1 MGKLPYLVPV
11 VENSVVMLINNEIE
25 IQNIDHLGIVAGI
38 IDAIGL
44 VEIINELIGEEPG
57 EKVSPGHVVKAMILN
72 GLGFVSQPL
81 YMFPKF
87 FENIA
92 CEHLIGAGVK
102 PEYLNDDKL
111 GRVMDKLFSKGLDT
125 IFLIIALNAA
135 KKFNVSL
142 SSSHLDSSSMHLHG
156 EYSSSLPEVSFV
168 NQPTVN
174 GQELEESAVKSSPK
188 EITIT
193 YGYSR
198 DHRPDLKQF
207 IIELI
212 CLSDGDI
219 PIFLKLAS
227 GNQADSSC
235 FGQIAVDYQKQLEVD
250 SLIVADC
257 ALYTEANIK
266 LMSDLRW
273 LCRVPLSIKS
283 AQSLISTLPESEFVA
298 STLTG
303 YKFRETT
310 ATYAG
315 VEQRWLVVQSEAR
328 RESDLRKLSQ
338 KIELAQAKALK
349 ELKQLAKDK
358 FACEADA
365 IKALAK
371 LSKTFKYH
379 QIESSEVTEVT
390 MKNPDN
396 PAEKAY
402 SIWATISR
410 NEAKI
415 NADVLSAGR
424 FIIATNVLDS
434 TVLSN
439 DSMLIEYK
447 AQQSCERG
455 FGFLKDPL
463 FFADSIFLKSPER
476 IESLAMI
483 MGLCLLVYTLAQRQ
497 LRAALSESKSTIKN
511 QLGKATDRPTLRWIF
526 QCFQSIHLVLFNQEL
541 HVSNWTQDRDFIL
554 NLLPDDCLRY
564 YKLNT

>member
-1 MGKLPYLVPV
+1 
-11 VENSVVMLINNEIE
+11 MLSNQEIE

-38 IDAIGL
+38 VDAIGI
-44 VEIINELIGEEPG
+44 VEIINELIGEESG
-57 EKVSPGHVVKAMILN
+57 EKVSAGQVVKAMILN

-92 CEHLIGAGVK
+92 CEHLIGTGVK

-111 GRVMDKLFSKGLDT
+111 GRIMDKLFSKGLDT
-125 IFLIIALNAA
+125 IFLVIALNAA

-142 SSSHLDSSSMHLHG
+142 SSSHLDSSSMHVHG
-156 EYSSSLPEVSFV
+156 EYNSSLPEVSFV

-174 GQELEESAVKSSPK
+174 AQASEELTTKSPK

-212 CLSDGDI
+212 CSSDGDI

-257 ALYTEANIK
+257 ALYTESNLK
-266 LMSDLRW
+266 LMSELRW
-273 LCRVPLSIKS
+273 LCRVPLSIKT
-283 AQSLISTLPESEFVA
+283 AQSLISSLPESELVA
-298 STLTG
+298 SQLKG
-303 YKFRETT
+303 YKFTEKTVN
-310 ATYAG
+310 YAG
-315 VEQRWLVVQSEAR
+315 IEQRWLVVQSEER
-328 RESDLRKLSQ
+328 KKSDLRKLSQ
-338 KIELAQAKALK
+338 KITKAESKALD
-349 ELKQLAKDK
+349 ELKQLSKEK

-365 IKALAK
+365 IKALNK

-379 QIESSEVTEVT
+379 QIELSKVTEIASSNT
-390 MKNPDN
+390 PD
-396 PAEKAY
+396 KLLIKSY
-402 SIWATISR
+402 QIS
-410 NEAKI
+410 AKLSRDESKI
-415 NADVLSAGR
+415 STKTLSAGR

-439 DSMLIEYK
+439 DSMLKEYK

-476 IESLAMI
+476 IESLGMI

-511 QLGKATDRPTLRWIF
+511 QLGKATDRPSLRWVF
-526 QCFQSIHLVLFNQEL
+526 QCFQSIHLVLFNQET
-541 HVSNWTQDRDFIL
+541 HVYNWNEHRDFIL

-564 YKLNT
+564 YKLHT